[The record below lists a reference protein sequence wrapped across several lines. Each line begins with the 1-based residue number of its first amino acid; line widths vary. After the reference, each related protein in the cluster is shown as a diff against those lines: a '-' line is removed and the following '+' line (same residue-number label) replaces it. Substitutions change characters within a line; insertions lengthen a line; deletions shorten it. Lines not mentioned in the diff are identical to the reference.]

1 MKYYVTKIN
10 DNGNIAVDDTIL
22 VKDVQSAAGSRI
34 LEGFKPLFSAE
45 AVTRLENKG
54 YTISGKTNV
63 GEFGLDLAGEF
74 SYYAEKSADIKGA
87 AAELVANGEVKAA
100 LGVDMNGSTRRS
112 AALSGVDFL
121 KPTYGTVSRYGI
133 ISCAASGEQLG
144 VYAKNA
150 EGIKEIM
157 DVIAGHDDKDG
168 TSLRNESYDYTI
180 NSDVSGKKVCII
192 KELMEKDL
200 SKYESLSLIYKKNNV
215 KILSF
220 DMEEYP
226 KNLKILSSPPLVIY
240 CRGKFINLNER
251 FCISVVGTRKITDYG
266 INCTKNITSDIA
278 RRGAVIVSGMAAGV
292 DSYAHNAALDE
303 GMPTVAVIGT
313 GVNMVY
319 PKSNSALMKR
329 IMENGMVISEY
340 QFNSEPKPWHFPERN
355 RIIAGLSKGTLV
367 VEGEEQSG
375 SLITANYA
383 IEFNRD
389 VFAVPGN
396 IDSLMSKGTNNLI
409 KKGAYAAVSAEDV
422 LGQYR
427 DVYGHLLKP
436 ILRTPADVSDY
447 EKEYEKQETA
457 KEIISLDGLS
467 DKEKIYTCLG
477 ADAMHIDVI
486 CEMTNLSAQVV
497 NSSLLMLELEG
508 KIMSYAGNMYSR
520 KDI

>member
-45 AVTRLENKG
+45 AATRLENKG

-100 LGVDMNGSTRRS
+100 RGVDMNGSTRRS

-192 KELMEKDL
+192 KELMDKADDDVKAKVKAYADAL
-200 SKYESLSLIYKKNNV
+200 SKK
-215 KILSF
+215 
-220 DMEEYP
+220 
-226 KNLKILSSPPLVIY
+226 
-240 CRGKFINLNER
+240 G
-251 FCISVVGTRKITDYG
+251 
-266 INCTKNITSDIA
+266 
-278 RRGAVIVSGMAAGV
+278 
-292 DSYAHNAALDE
+292 
-303 GMPTVAVIGT
+303 VAV
-313 GVNMVY
+313 
-319 PKSNSALMKR
+319 
-329 IMENGMVISEY
+329 
-340 QFNSEPKPWHFPERN
+340 
-355 RIIAGLSKGTLV
+355 
-367 VEGEEQSG
+367 EE
-375 SLITANYA
+375 
-383 IEFNRD
+383 
-389 VFAVPGN
+389 
-396 IDSLMSKGTNNLI
+396 
-409 KKGAYAAVSAEDV
+409 
-422 LGQYR
+422 
-427 DVYGHLLKP
+427 
-436 ILRTPADVSDY
+436 
-447 EKEYEKQETA
+447 
-457 KEIISLDGLS
+457 ISLDIFNVANTAWQILMTA
-467 DKEKIYTCLG
+467 ETCNNVSRYDG
-477 ADAMHIDVI
+477 VKYGHRATEYKNID
-486 CEMTNLSAQVV
+486 ELYV
-497 NSSLLMLELEG
+497 NSRTEGFNFLTKAVILYGSDVLSKNRYKDCYDKSLRVRRVIAEKFEELMKNYDAVLTPVCSKTAYGEYNIKDAFG
-508 KIMSYAGNMYSR
+508 KVFEESVFTAVANLTGTPALVSGGVQLMGKHFSESTLLSLAGAVE
-520 KDI
+520 KEVK